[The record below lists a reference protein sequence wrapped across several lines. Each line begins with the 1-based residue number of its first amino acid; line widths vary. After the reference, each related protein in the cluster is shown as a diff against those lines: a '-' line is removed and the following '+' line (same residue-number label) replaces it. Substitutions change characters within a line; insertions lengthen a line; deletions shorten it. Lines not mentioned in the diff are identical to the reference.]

1 MEHMI
6 IRCLLLLLKRLRKY
20 LRSLQEHLHVVDIGW
35 VNNLGFI
42 IDSFSPQNSFVI
54 FFAKFSGE
62 EIIWA
67 SKEALKKNLRSRV
80 EWNTN
85 YLVSS
90 QLSSLLLSG
99 RASYGKIHRSEVR
112 IVLKDSYCSLLL
124 QKRIVLQVKDIP
136 RLQAMIHA
144 ELINNWVQPP

>member
-6 IRCLLLLLKRLRKY
+6 IRCLLLLLKQLRKY

-99 RASYGKIHRSEVR
+99 RASYGKIHRSEAR
-112 IVLKDSYCSLLL
+112 IVLEDSYCSLLL